1 MKPQIHFK
9 FLLLT
14 LIFIPAINVSAGG
27 NKDIFQKETKKRI
40 VILYGQASF
49 YAAKFQGRHTASGD
63 VFNHSKYTAACNS
76 LPLGTL
82 VKVTNLKNGRTLEV
96 KINDRLHAKTTR
108 LLDLTKAG
116 AAKLGFVKAG
126 LTRVKIEVIGQKKE
140 N

>member
-1 MKPQIHFK
+1 MKPQLHFK
-9 FLLLT
+9 FLLLM
-14 LIFIPAINVSAGG
+14 LIFTPVINASAGG
-27 NKDIFQKETKKRI
+27 YKNISQKETKKRS

-49 YAAKFQGRHTASGD
+49 YAAKFQGRRTASGD

-82 VKVTNLKNGRTLEV
+82 VKVTNLKNGRSIEV

-116 AAKLGFVKAG
+116 AEKLGFVKAG
-126 LTRVKIEVIGQKKE
+126 LTRVKIEVIRKKKE